1 MNKLLRFFSYHQ
13 PRRIRVIENTLRSR
27 RTVATLFWA
36 RQYGILEWLGADRTL
51 NRQEYDQLI
60 NQLVADKL
68 LVIDDQSQAILTEE
82 GAKVLKTKKKLST
95 SHRFMTG
102 TG

>member
-36 RQYGILEWLGADRTL
+36 RQYGILEWLGADRTM

-60 NQLVADKL
+60 NQLVANKL
-68 LVIDDQSQAILTEE
+68 LTIDAGSRMTFAAAPARVEIMANLGLPSERIT
-82 GAKVLKTKKKLST
+82 G
-95 SHRFMTG
+95 FMA
-102 TG
+102 